1 MTLHMRCPIDNTYYS
16 YTNGQ
21 HNYAQFSFR
30 AFKFL
35 RTHASVYLQ
44 CKVIICPDNDYNS
57 RCRQG
62 CLLRHKRSLGSTYH
76 TNTVT
81 LGPIKLK
88 GII

>member
-1 MTLHMRCPIDNTYYS
+1 
-16 YTNGQ
+16 
-21 HNYAQFSFR
+21 FR

-35 RTHASVYLQ
+35 RTHAYVFLQ

-62 CLLRHKRSLGSTYH
+62 CLSRRKRSLDSSTYH
-76 TNTVT
+76 TNTVM

-88 GII
+88 